1 MGKRVRAGGDRPKQ
15 RNRNIRYRSKVQPDP
30 DLVRDNQ
37 QPEMALPSEPPLVAP
52 ITATKVETVTQS
64 PSPPVSSPKQRS
76 AFSGDPMWAARRLR
90 VDATLAGA
98 FGLIAVGMYQ
108 GGSMASIVVGPGLTA
123 IVAILGIYMGVA
135 ETGRVF
141 GVMGSSTTTA
151 TSTAVKGV
159 TA

>member
-1 MGKRVRAGGDRPKQ
+1 
-15 RNRNIRYRSKVQPDP
+15 
-30 DLVRDNQ
+30 
-37 QPEMALPSEPPLVAP
+37 
-52 ITATKVETVTQS
+52 
-64 PSPPVSSPKQRS
+64 
-76 AFSGDPMWAARRLR
+76 MWAARRLR